1 MRRAILVVVFF
12 SFTVFSLFVT
22 VSDGFS
28 GLLGVVMR
36 EKWGL
41 QMLLDLAIALTVAWT
56 WLRHDAKARGITAWE
71 HRRPRL
77 PGAPRACREE
87 GAGGRDGV
95 RATCSS
101 SGLEPAAL
109 RQARPSP

>member
-1 MRRAILVVVFF
+1 MRLAILVVVFF

-56 WLRHDAKARGITAWE
+56 WLRHDAKARGITAWPYQLATLPLGSIAVLAYLV
-71 HRRPRL
+71 HREL
-77 PGAPRACREE
+77 
-87 GAGGRDGV
+87 AGKKV
-95 RATCSS
+95 PVAAT
-101 SGLEPAAL
+101 A
-109 RQARPSP
+109 